1 MAAANIF
8 RAAQFRRRV
17 FQTRFP
23 TSCSSVAFS
32 SASSSSS
39 SAPSSPSS
47 SAQWWIPHGWTKE
60 DAVRDGDQYNRWLAL
75 GPAVAVE
82 MSIGAVYCWSMW
94 TGPLTR
100 AVGVVAQAPID
111 WNLAAVQP
119 AFSCCA
125 LTLGLTTAALGKWVD
140 QVGPRAAGSVGALA
154 WGSGLAVAGLGV
166 ELHSLPLI
174 YLGYSGLG
182 GIGWGLMYLTPV
194 SAMMKWF
201 PDRRGLATGITL
213 SAFGLGATVG
223 PMLIGAG
230 LEHFFAAP
238 ELVAAALPG
247 DLTGGL
253 PLSTLPNGT
262 QIIDVASAPSSAAAE
277 AHAHR
282 HMEEV
287 VVATAGDAV
296 RSGVGSGA
304 GVYLAGTGD
313 SGAAGAF
320 ASLGCLYGAVGLVG
334 SRLLCVPNEGWEPRS
349 KLSNVNAS
357 DTAPRTDADR
367 ADQFVTA
374 SSPSFK
380 ASAENGNAVREEEGT
395 EGEKEKEDSRPSANE
410 QSHSDG
416 VDWGVSAEVAVK
428 TPQFPLLWMTVFGYA
443 TGGLALISSAK
454 LLVSDIFGG
463 TLPDLVTP
471 AFATACK

>member
-1 MAAANIF
+1 
-8 RAAQFRRRV
+8 
-17 FQTRFP
+17 
-23 TSCSSVAFS
+23 
-32 SASSSSS
+32 
-39 SAPSSPSS
+39 
-47 SAQWWIPHGWTKE
+47 
-60 DAVRDGDQYNRWLAL
+60 
-75 GPAVAVE
+75 
-82 MSIGAVYCWSMW
+82 MW

-100 AVGVVAQAPID
+100 AVGVVAQAPVD

-166 ELHSLPLI
+166 ELHSLPLV

-262 QIIDVASAPSSAAAE
+262 QVIDVASAPASSAAIAE
-277 AHAHR
+277 APYVHR

-287 VVATAGDAV
+287 VVATAGDAA

-320 ASLGCLYGAVGLVG
+320 ASLGCLYGAAGLVG

-349 KLSNVNAS
+349 RLSNGNASNVNA
-357 DTAPRTDADR
+357 PRPDANH
-367 ADQFVTA
+367 ADQIVTDQIVSSA
-374 SSPSFK
+374 SSPSLE
-380 ASAENGNAVREEEGT
+380 ASAENGNAVREERRT
-395 EGEKEKEDSRPSANE
+395 EGEKKNDDDSRPGANE
-410 QSHSDG
+410 QPRSGG

-471 AFATACK
+471 GFATACKCPTEYPVCDTSLLPSREEERKPWFFLQLFPLHSLRSFTPRVCPPPACMYMHCRFGRYRAR